1 MDMEAHVQALGSPPT
16 PTLEDTFDKL
26 GKHFSLVG
34 PSLFGAGAEARWG
47 GGAGPAPTWQGG
59 GVGRSKSR
67 EAAPWFARSLA
78 RRFSRLAAEGDSEL

>member
-1 MDMEAHVQALGSPPT
+1 MDTEAHVQALESPPT

-47 GGAGPAPTWQGG
+47 AGRGLRPRGRGAEWGGA
-59 GVGRSKSR
+59 
-67 EAAPWFARSLA
+67 SLA
-78 RRFSRLAAEGDSEL
+78 RPRPGSRGL

>member
-47 GGAGPAPTWQGG
+47 GRGGACAHVAG
-59 GVGRSKSR
+59 GRSGAEQVSR
-67 EAAPWFARSLA
+67 GRALVRAVSSAPF
-78 RRFSRLAAEGDSEL
+78 